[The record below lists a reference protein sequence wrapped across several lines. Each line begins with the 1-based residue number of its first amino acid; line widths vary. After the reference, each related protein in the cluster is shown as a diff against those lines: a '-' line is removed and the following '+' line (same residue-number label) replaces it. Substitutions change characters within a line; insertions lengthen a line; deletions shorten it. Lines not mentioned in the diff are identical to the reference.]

1 MRRLNEEALRNVV
14 MGAGLLGAG
23 GGGSTQE
30 GLKLVERVL
39 QFADGVDLVH
49 PSEVGDDDR
58 GAVIAG
64 MGSPRASLTRVRT
77 HSPRL
82 ALEALEKEV
91 GFTSAFV
98 IPFEIGAG
106 NSLNPMLAAAQR
118 GIPIVDGDPCGRA
131 VPQVDMTTFFLGGMS
146 ISPFALTTEDG
157 IKVVLHTEKPSDIE
171 RIARAIT
178 AELQGVSATSCHAMH
193 GRELKRLIIP
203 GTTTLVE
210 QVGRI
215 IRRHQEEGKDPAEEI
230 ADRFDGYLLGRGR
243 VESVEV
249 ETRGGFD
256 FGVVRVEGELP
267 IMVTFQN
274 ENMTAVRDGKLLAMV
289 PDLVCAI
296 SAEGTPLTNADIQRG
311 MQVAYLGFK
320 AAGQFR
326 TAAVFDLFRP
336 ILKALGYT
344 AGFVPIEQLL
354 EAQAGT

>member
-14 MGAGLLGAG
+14 LGAGLLGAG

-30 GLKLVERVL
+30 GMKLVDRVL
-39 QFADGVDLVH
+39 QFADGVDLI
-49 PSEVGDDDR
+49 PPGEIRDEDR

-106 NSLNPMLAAAQR
+106 NSLNPMLAAVQR

-131 VPQVDMTTFFLGGMS
+131 VPQVDMTTFFLGGLP

-157 IKVVLHTEKPSDIE
+157 VRVILQTEKPSDIE

-178 AELQGVSATSCHAMH
+178 AELQGVSATSCHAMT

-210 QVGRI
+210 RIGGI
-215 IRRHQEEGKDPAEEI
+215 IRLYQREGKDPAETI
-230 ADRFDGYLLGRGR
+230 AARFDGRLLGRGR
-243 VESVEV
+243 VASVET

-267 IMVTFQN
+267 ITVTFQN
-274 ENMTAVRDGKLLAMV
+274 ENMIAARGGKLLAMV
-289 PDLVCAI
+289 PDLVCAV
-296 SAEGTPLTNADIQRG
+296 SAEGTPLTNADMQQG
-311 MQVAYLGFK
+311 MQVSYLGFK
-320 AAGQFR
+320 AAGQLR
-326 TAAVFDLFRP
+326 TAGVFDLFRP

-344 AGFVPIEQLL
+344 AGFVPIEELR
-354 EAQAGT
+354 